1 MSIIYSTVCTNA
13 HYFNLYAGGCLCYLK
28 QPCKSYNN
36 KHNKDVEL
44 SGITS
49 AESLK
54 SSSLKLPNVK
64 AEFLPLLSNLI
75 ILKWQ
80 LRLLDVIGEG
90 YFTKLITSH
99 LCIQLRM
106 VNCVSTQVNLG

>member
-1 MSIIYSTVCTNA
+1 MYKCTLICT
-13 HYFNLYAGGCLCYLK
+13 HAGGCLCYLK

-36 KHNKDVEL
+36 KYNKDVEL

-75 ILKWQ
+75 ILKLQ

-90 YFTKLITSH
+90 YYI
-99 LCIQLRM
+99 
-106 VNCVSTQVNLG
+106 NN